1 MNYKIA
7 YTEVPCGETSTEY
20 APSLSGLYEL
30 QVWKKRSEECLVQ
43 QIFYLFWS
51 VPLSSAM

>member
-7 YTEVPCGETSTEY
+7 YTEVPCRETSTEEV
-20 APSLSGLYEL
+20 PSLSGLYEL
-30 QVWKKRSEECLVQ
+30 QVWKKRSEEYLVQ

-51 VPLSSAM
+51 VPYLLP

>member
-20 APSLSGLYEL
+20 APGLSGLYEL
-30 QVWKKRSEECLVQ
+30 QVWEKRSDECLVQ
-43 QIFYLFWS
+43 QIFYLFWF
-51 VPLSSAM
+51 VPLSSAT